1 MLLLNEYLR
10 SRFGCKV
17 YKMSLSADVTC
28 PNRDG
33 RLDTTHSG
41 ADGGSKSQ
49 GQRQE
54 PGR

>member
-17 YKMSLSADVTC
+17 YKLSLSADVTC

-33 RLDTTHSG
+33 QRLYFLFRRRIRRLCR
-41 ADGGSKSQ
+41 
-49 GQRQE
+49 GQT
-54 PGR
+54 